1 MICLKDVSKIYNQ
14 GKANE
19 TQALQH
25 VTLTIKK
32 GDMVAI
38 TGPSGSGKS
47 TLLHIIAG
55 IDAQTSG
62 VYEYDGNDVR
72 KMSDRGKCELRNKK
86 IGIILQDFGLLGN
99 DTVLR
104 NICLPEIIAGTYKKS
119 FDKKVRVL
127 LQQVGLEGLEHKK
140 VNQLS
145 GGQRQRVAI
154 CRALAMDA
162 EVIVADEPTGALDSR
177 STDEMLRLFS
187 SINDSGQTILMVT
200 HSVKAASHAGRVL
213 FIRDGEVFHQIY
225 RGEMDEEAM
234 YAKISDT
241 LKLLQKGGRD
251 E

>member
-104 NICLPEIIAGTYKKS
+104 NICLPEIIAELIRKALIKKY
-119 FDKKVRVL
+119 
-127 LQQVGLEGLEHKK
+127 GY
-140 VNQLS
+140 
-145 GGQRQRVAI
+145 
-154 CRALAMDA
+154 CC
-162 EVIVADEPTGALDSR
+162 SR
-177 STDEMLRLFS
+177 LVWKDWNTKR
-187 SINDSGQTILMVT
+187 
-200 HSVKAASHAGRVL
+200 
-213 FIRDGEVFHQIY
+213 
-225 RGEMDEEAM
+225 
-234 YAKISDT
+234 
-241 LKLLQKGGRD
+241 
-251 E
+251 

>member
-62 VYEYDGNDVR
+62 VYEYDENDVR

-162 EVIVADEPTGALDSR
+162 EVIVADEPTGALDLSNTE
-177 STDEMLRLFS
+177 SLMDLLERLNKQG
-187 SINDSGQTILMVT
+187 ITVIIVT
-200 HSVKAASHAGRVL
+200 HDPYVANRCTMEYVIEDGKLSKHA
-213 FIRDGEVFHQIY
+213 
-225 RGEMDEEAM
+225 
-234 YAKISDT
+234 
-241 LKLLQKGGRD
+241 
-251 E
+251 

>member
-72 KMSDRGKCELRNKK
+72 KMPDRGKCELRNKK

-140 VNQLS
+140 VNHLS

-162 EVIVADEPTGALDSR
+162 EVIVADEPTGALDLSNTE
-177 STDEMLRLFS
+177 SLMDLLERLNKQG
-187 SINDSGQTILMVT
+187 ITVIIVT
-200 HSVKAASHAGRVL
+200 HDPYVANRCTMEYVIEDGKLSKHA
-213 FIRDGEVFHQIY
+213 
-225 RGEMDEEAM
+225 
-234 YAKISDT
+234 
-241 LKLLQKGGRD
+241 
-251 E
+251 

>member
-99 DTVLR
+99 DTMLR

-140 VNQLS
+140 VNHLS

-162 EVIVADEPTGALDSR
+162 EVIVADEPTGALDLSNTE
-177 STDEMLRLFS
+177 SLMDLLERLNKQG
-187 SINDSGQTILMVT
+187 ITVIIVT
-200 HSVKAASHAGRVL
+200 HDPYVANRCTMEYVIEDGKLSKHA
-213 FIRDGEVFHQIY
+213 
-225 RGEMDEEAM
+225 
-234 YAKISDT
+234 
-241 LKLLQKGGRD
+241 
-251 E
+251 

>member
-162 EVIVADEPTGALDSR
+162 EVIVADEPTGALDLSNTE
-177 STDEMLRLFS
+177 SLMDLLERLNKQG
-187 SINDSGQTILMVT
+187 ITAIIVT
-200 HSVKAASHAGRVL
+200 HDPYVANRCTMEYVIEDGKLSKHA
-213 FIRDGEVFHQIY
+213 
-225 RGEMDEEAM
+225 
-234 YAKISDT
+234 
-241 LKLLQKGGRD
+241 
-251 E
+251 

>member
-162 EVIVADEPTGALDSR
+162 EVIVADEPTGELDLSNTE
-177 STDEMLRLFS
+177 SLMDLLERLNKQG
-187 SINDSGQTILMVT
+187 ITVIIVT
-200 HSVKAASHAGRVL
+200 HDPYVANRCTMEYVIEDGKLSKHA
-213 FIRDGEVFHQIY
+213 
-225 RGEMDEEAM
+225 
-234 YAKISDT
+234 
-241 LKLLQKGGRD
+241 
-251 E
+251 

>member
-25 VTLTIKK
+25 VTLTMKK

-140 VNQLS
+140 VNHLS

-162 EVIVADEPTGALDSR
+162 EVIVADEPTGALDLSNTE
-177 STDEMLRLFS
+177 SLMDLLERLNKQG
-187 SINDSGQTILMVT
+187 ITVIIVT
-200 HSVKAASHAGRVL
+200 HDPYVANRCTMEYVIEDGKLSKHA
-213 FIRDGEVFHQIY
+213 
-225 RGEMDEEAM
+225 
-234 YAKISDT
+234 
-241 LKLLQKGGRD
+241 
-251 E
+251 

>member
-140 VNQLS
+140 VNHLS

-154 CRALAMDA
+154 CRVLAMDA
-162 EVIVADEPTGALDSR
+162 EVIVADEPTGALDLSNTE
-177 STDEMLRLFS
+177 SLMDLLERLNKQG
-187 SINDSGQTILMVT
+187 ITVIIVT
-200 HSVKAASHAGRVL
+200 HDPYVANRCTMEYVIEDGKLSKHA
-213 FIRDGEVFHQIY
+213 
-225 RGEMDEEAM
+225 
-234 YAKISDT
+234 
-241 LKLLQKGGRD
+241 
-251 E
+251 

>member
-119 FDKKVRVL
+119 FDKKVRLL

-140 VNQLS
+140 VNHLS

-162 EVIVADEPTGALDSR
+162 EVIVADEPTGALDLSNTE
-177 STDEMLRLFS
+177 SLMDLLERLNKQG
-187 SINDSGQTILMVT
+187 ITVIIVT
-200 HSVKAASHAGRVL
+200 HDPYVANRCTMEYVIEDGKLSKHA
-213 FIRDGEVFHQIY
+213 
-225 RGEMDEEAM
+225 
-234 YAKISDT
+234 
-241 LKLLQKGGRD
+241 
-251 E
+251 

>member
-55 IDAQTSG
+55 IYAQTSG

-140 VNQLS
+140 VNHLS

-162 EVIVADEPTGALDSR
+162 EVIVADEPTGALDLSNTE
-177 STDEMLRLFS
+177 SLMDLLERLNKQG
-187 SINDSGQTILMVT
+187 ITVIIVT
-200 HSVKAASHAGRVL
+200 HDPYVANRCTMEYVIEDGKLSKHA
-213 FIRDGEVFHQIY
+213 
-225 RGEMDEEAM
+225 
-234 YAKISDT
+234 
-241 LKLLQKGGRD
+241 
-251 E
+251 

>member
-62 VYEYDGNDVR
+62 VYEYDGKDVR

-119 FDKKVRVL
+119 FDKKVREL

-162 EVIVADEPTGALDSR
+162 EVIVADEPTGALDLANTESLM
-177 STDEMLRLFS
+177 DLLERLNKQG
-187 SINDSGQTILMVT
+187 ITIIIVT
-200 HSVKAASHAGRVL
+200 HDPYVANRCTVEYV
-213 FIRDGEVFHQIY
+213 IEDG
-225 RGEMDEEAM
+225 
-234 YAKISDT
+234 
-241 LKLLQKGGRD
+241 KLSSMHD
-251 E
+251 

>member
-119 FDKKVRVL
+119 FDKKVWVL

-162 EVIVADEPTGALDSR
+162 EVIVADEPTGALDLSNTE
-177 STDEMLRLFS
+177 SLMDLLERLNKQG
-187 SINDSGQTILMVT
+187 ITVIIVT
-200 HSVKAASHAGRVL
+200 HDPYVANRCTMEYVIEDGKLSKHA
-213 FIRDGEVFHQIY
+213 
-225 RGEMDEEAM
+225 
-234 YAKISDT
+234 
-241 LKLLQKGGRD
+241 
-251 E
+251 

>member
-145 GGQRQRVAI
+145 GGQRQRI
-154 CRALAMDA
+154 CIARALAVEPEVLLMD
-162 EVIVADEPTGALDSR
+162 ESTSALDPI
-177 STDEMLRLFS
+177 STSKIEDLACELKDRY
-187 SINDSGQTILMVT
+187 TVVMVT
-200 HSVKAASHAGRVL
+200 HNMQQAARISDNTAFFL
-213 FIRDGEVFHQIY
+213 L
-225 RGEMDEEAM
+225 GEMIEYGKTEQLFSMPANKKTED
-234 YAKISDT
+234 YIT
-241 LKLLQKGGRD
+241 GRFG
-251 E
+251 

>member
-25 VTLTIKK
+25 VTLTIKN

-162 EVIVADEPTGALDSR
+162 EVIVADEPTGALDLSNTE
-177 STDEMLRLFS
+177 SLMDLLERLNKQG
-187 SINDSGQTILMVT
+187 ITVIIVT
-200 HSVKAASHAGRVL
+200 HDPYVANRCTMEYVIEDGKLSKHA
-213 FIRDGEVFHQIY
+213 
-225 RGEMDEEAM
+225 
-234 YAKISDT
+234 
-241 LKLLQKGGRD
+241 
-251 E
+251 

>member
-38 TGPSGSGKS
+38 TGQSGSGKS

-162 EVIVADEPTGALDSR
+162 EVIAAGEPTGALALSNTESLMDLL
-177 STDEMLRLFS
+177 ERLNKQG
-187 SINDSGQTILMVT
+187 ITVIIVT
-200 HSVKAASHAGRVL
+200 HDPYVANRCTMEYVIEDGKLSKHA
-213 FIRDGEVFHQIY
+213 
-225 RGEMDEEAM
+225 
-234 YAKISDT
+234 
-241 LKLLQKGGRD
+241 
-251 E
+251 

>member
-62 VYEYDGNDVR
+62 VYEYDVNDVR

-162 EVIVADEPTGALDSR
+162 EVIVADEPTGALDLSNTE
-177 STDEMLRLFS
+177 SLMDLLERLNKQG
-187 SINDSGQTILMVT
+187 ITVIIVT
-200 HSVKAASHAGRVL
+200 HDPYVANRCTMEYVIEDGKLSKHA
-213 FIRDGEVFHQIY
+213 
-225 RGEMDEEAM
+225 
-234 YAKISDT
+234 
-241 LKLLQKGGRD
+241 
-251 E
+251 

>member
-62 VYEYDGNDVR
+62 VYEYDGNDVQ

-119 FDKKVRVL
+119 FDKKVREL

-162 EVIVADEPTGALDSR
+162 EVIVADEPTGALDLANTESLM
-177 STDEMLRLFS
+177 DLLERLNKQG
-187 SINDSGQTILMVT
+187 ITVIIVT
-200 HSVKAASHAGRVL
+200 HDPYVANRCTVEYV
-213 FIRDGEVFHQIY
+213 IEDG
-225 RGEMDEEAM
+225 
-234 YAKISDT
+234 
-241 LKLLQKGGRD
+241 KLSKH

>member
-99 DTVLR
+99 DTVLL

-162 EVIVADEPTGALDSR
+162 EVIVADEPTGALDLSNTE
-177 STDEMLRLFS
+177 SLMDLLERLNKQG
-187 SINDSGQTILMVT
+187 ITVIIVT
-200 HSVKAASHAGRVL
+200 HDPYVANRCTMEYVIEDGKLSKHA
-213 FIRDGEVFHQIY
+213 
-225 RGEMDEEAM
+225 
-234 YAKISDT
+234 
-241 LKLLQKGGRD
+241 
-251 E
+251 

>member
-72 KMSDRGKCELRNKK
+72 KMSDRGKCELWNKK

-162 EVIVADEPTGALDSR
+162 EVIVADEPTGALDLSNTE
-177 STDEMLRLFS
+177 SLMDLLERLNKQG
-187 SINDSGQTILMVT
+187 ITVIIVT
-200 HSVKAASHAGRVL
+200 HDPYVANRCTMEYVIEDGKLSKHA
-213 FIRDGEVFHQIY
+213 
-225 RGEMDEEAM
+225 
-234 YAKISDT
+234 
-241 LKLLQKGGRD
+241 
-251 E
+251 

>member
-162 EVIVADEPTGALDSR
+162 EVIVADEPTGALDLSNTE
-177 STDEMLRLFS
+177 SLMDLLERLNKQG
-187 SINDSGQTILMVT
+187 ITVIIVT
-200 HSVKAASHAGRVL
+200 HDLYVANRCTMEYVIEDGKLSKHA
-213 FIRDGEVFHQIY
+213 
-225 RGEMDEEAM
+225 
-234 YAKISDT
+234 
-241 LKLLQKGGRD
+241 
-251 E
+251 

>member
-119 FDKKVRVL
+119 FYKKVRVL

-140 VNQLS
+140 VNHLS

-162 EVIVADEPTGALDSR
+162 EVIVADEPTGALDLSNTE
-177 STDEMLRLFS
+177 SLMDLLERLNKQG
-187 SINDSGQTILMVT
+187 ITVIIVT
-200 HSVKAASHAGRVL
+200 HDPYVANRCTMEYVIEDGKLSKHA
-213 FIRDGEVFHQIY
+213 
-225 RGEMDEEAM
+225 
-234 YAKISDT
+234 
-241 LKLLQKGGRD
+241 
-251 E
+251 

>member
-127 LQQVGLEGLEHKK
+127 LQQVGLEGLDHKK

-162 EVIVADEPTGALDSR
+162 EVIVADEPTGALDLSNTE
-177 STDEMLRLFS
+177 SLMDLLERLNKQG
-187 SINDSGQTILMVT
+187 ITVIIVT
-200 HSVKAASHAGRVL
+200 HDPYVANRCTMEYVIEDGKLSKHA
-213 FIRDGEVFHQIY
+213 
-225 RGEMDEEAM
+225 
-234 YAKISDT
+234 
-241 LKLLQKGGRD
+241 
-251 E
+251 

>member
-127 LQQVGLEGLEHKK
+127 LQQLGLEGLEHKK

-162 EVIVADEPTGALDSR
+162 EVIVADEPTGALDLSNTE
-177 STDEMLRLFS
+177 SLMDLLERLNKQG
-187 SINDSGQTILMVT
+187 ITVIIVT
-200 HSVKAASHAGRVL
+200 HDPYVANRCTMEYVIEDGKLSKHA
-213 FIRDGEVFHQIY
+213 
-225 RGEMDEEAM
+225 
-234 YAKISDT
+234 
-241 LKLLQKGGRD
+241 
-251 E
+251 

>member
-62 VYEYDGNDVR
+62 VYKYDGNDVR

-119 FDKKVRVL
+119 FDKRVRVL

-162 EVIVADEPTGALDSR
+162 EVIVADEPTGALDLSNTE
-177 STDEMLRLFS
+177 SLMDLLERLNKQG
-187 SINDSGQTILMVT
+187 ITVIIVT
-200 HSVKAASHAGRVL
+200 HDPYVANRCTMEYVIEDGKLSKHA
-213 FIRDGEVFHQIY
+213 
-225 RGEMDEEAM
+225 
-234 YAKISDT
+234 
-241 LKLLQKGGRD
+241 
-251 E
+251 

>member
-1 MICLKDVSKIYNQ
+1 MICLEDVSKIYNQ

-104 NICLPEIIAGTYKKS
+104 NICLPEIIAGIYKKS

-162 EVIVADEPTGALDSR
+162 EVIVADEPTGALDLSNTE
-177 STDEMLRLFS
+177 SLMDLLERLNKQG
-187 SINDSGQTILMVT
+187 ITVIIVT
-200 HSVKAASHAGRVL
+200 HDPYVANRCTMEYVIEDGKLSKHA
-213 FIRDGEVFHQIY
+213 
-225 RGEMDEEAM
+225 
-234 YAKISDT
+234 
-241 LKLLQKGGRD
+241 
-251 E
+251 

>member
-140 VNQLS
+140 VNHLS

-162 EVIVADEPTGALDSR
+162 EVIVADEPTGALDLSNTE
-177 STDEMLRLFS
+177 SLMDLLERLNKQG
-187 SINDSGQTILMVT
+187 ITVIIVT
-200 HSVKAASHAGRVL
+200 HDPYVANRCTMEYV
-213 FIRDGEVFHQIY
+213 IEDG
-225 RGEMDEEAM
+225 
-234 YAKISDT
+234 
-241 LKLLQKGGRD
+241 KLLKHA
-251 E
+251 

>member
-86 IGIILQDFGLLGN
+86 IGIILQDFGLAMI
-99 DTVLR
+99 R
-104 NICLPEIIAGTYKKS
+104 CFEISVCRKSSLELIRKALIKKY
-119 FDKKVRVL
+119 
-127 LQQVGLEGLEHKK
+127 GY
-140 VNQLS
+140 
-145 GGQRQRVAI
+145 
-154 CRALAMDA
+154 CC
-162 EVIVADEPTGALDSR
+162 SR
-177 STDEMLRLFS
+177 LVWKDWNTKR
-187 SINDSGQTILMVT
+187 
-200 HSVKAASHAGRVL
+200 
-213 FIRDGEVFHQIY
+213 
-225 RGEMDEEAM
+225 
-234 YAKISDT
+234 
-241 LKLLQKGGRD
+241 
-251 E
+251 

>member
-32 GDMVAI
+32 GDMVVI

-162 EVIVADEPTGALDSR
+162 EVIVADEPTGALDLSNTE
-177 STDEMLRLFS
+177 SLMDLLERLNKQG
-187 SINDSGQTILMVT
+187 ITVIIVT
-200 HSVKAASHAGRVL
+200 HDPYVANRCTMEYVIEDGKLSKHA
-213 FIRDGEVFHQIY
+213 
-225 RGEMDEEAM
+225 
-234 YAKISDT
+234 
-241 LKLLQKGGRD
+241 
-251 E
+251 

>member
-1 MICLKDVSKIYNQ
+1 MICLKEVSKIYSQ

-162 EVIVADEPTGALDSR
+162 EVIVADEPTGALDLSNTE
-177 STDEMLRLFS
+177 SLMDLLERLNKQG
-187 SINDSGQTILMVT
+187 ITVIIVT
-200 HSVKAASHAGRVL
+200 HDPYVANRCTMEYVIEDGKLSKHA
-213 FIRDGEVFHQIY
+213 
-225 RGEMDEEAM
+225 
-234 YAKISDT
+234 
-241 LKLLQKGGRD
+241 
-251 E
+251 

>member
-162 EVIVADEPTGALDSR
+162 EVIVADEPTGALDLSN
-177 STDEMLRLFS
+177 T
-187 SINDSGQTILMVT
+187 VT
-200 HSVKAASHAGRVL
+200 HDPYVANRCTMEYVIEDGKLSKHA
-213 FIRDGEVFHQIY
+213 
-225 RGEMDEEAM
+225 
-234 YAKISDT
+234 
-241 LKLLQKGGRD
+241 
-251 E
+251 

>member
-86 IGIILQDFGLLGN
+86 IGII
-99 DTVLR
+99 
-104 NICLPEIIAGTYKKS
+104 
-119 FDKKVRVL
+119 
-127 LQQVGLEGLEHKK
+127 
-140 VNQLS
+140 
-145 GGQRQRVAI
+145 
-154 CRALAMDA
+154 CRILDCLAMIRCF
-162 EVIVADEPTGALDSR
+162 EISVCRKSSLELIRKALIKKYGYCCSR
-177 STDEMLRLFS
+177 LVWKDWNTKR
-187 SINDSGQTILMVT
+187 
-200 HSVKAASHAGRVL
+200 
-213 FIRDGEVFHQIY
+213 
-225 RGEMDEEAM
+225 
-234 YAKISDT
+234 
-241 LKLLQKGGRD
+241 
-251 E
+251 

>member
-86 IGIILQDFGLLGN
+86 IGIILQDFGLPGN

-119 FDKKVRVL
+119 FDKRVRVL

-162 EVIVADEPTGALDSR
+162 EVIVADEPTGALDLSNTE
-177 STDEMLRLFS
+177 SLMDLLERLNKQG
-187 SINDSGQTILMVT
+187 ITVIIVT
-200 HSVKAASHAGRVL
+200 HDPYVANRCTMEYVIEDGKLSKHA
-213 FIRDGEVFHQIY
+213 
-225 RGEMDEEAM
+225 
-234 YAKISDT
+234 
-241 LKLLQKGGRD
+241 
-251 E
+251 

>member
-162 EVIVADEPTGALDSR
+162 EVIVADEPTGALDLSNTE
-177 STDEMLRLFS
+177 SLMDLLERLNKQG
-187 SINDSGQTILMVT
+187 ITVIIVT
-200 HSVKAASHAGRVL
+200 HDPYVAKVTNAIVLSILLLTNISIKTKIHAAHIIHMES
-213 FIRDGEVFHQIY
+213 
-225 RGEMDEEAM
+225 
-234 YAKISDT
+234 
-241 LKLLQKGGRD
+241 
-251 E
+251 

>member
-140 VNQLS
+140 VNHLS

-162 EVIVADEPTGALDSR
+162 EVIVADEPTGALDLSNTE
-177 STDEMLRLFS
+177 SLMDLLERL
-187 SINDSGQTILMVT
+187 NKQ
-200 HSVKAASHAGRVL
+200 
-213 FIRDGEVFHQIY
+213 
-225 RGEMDEEAM
+225 
-234 YAKISDT
+234 
-241 LKLLQKGGRD
+241 
-251 E
+251 

>member
-140 VNQLS
+140 VNHLS

-162 EVIVADEPTGALDSR
+162 EVIVADEPTGALDFSNTE
-177 STDEMLRLFS
+177 SLMDLLERLNKQG
-187 SINDSGQTILMVT
+187 ITVIIVT
-200 HSVKAASHAGRVL
+200 HDPYVANRCTMEYVIEDGKLSKHA
-213 FIRDGEVFHQIY
+213 
-225 RGEMDEEAM
+225 
-234 YAKISDT
+234 
-241 LKLLQKGGRD
+241 
-251 E
+251 

>member
-162 EVIVADEPTGALDSR
+162 EVIVADEPTGALDLSNTE
-177 STDEMLRLFS
+177 SLMDLLERLNKQG
-187 SINDSGQTILMVT
+187 ITVIIVT
-200 HSVKAASHAGRVL
+200 HDPYVENRCTMEYVIEDGKLSKHA
-213 FIRDGEVFHQIY
+213 
-225 RGEMDEEAM
+225 
-234 YAKISDT
+234 
-241 LKLLQKGGRD
+241 
-251 E
+251 

>member
-162 EVIVADEPTGALDSR
+162 EVIVADEPTGALDLSNTE
-177 STDEMLRLFS
+177 SLMDQLERLNKQG
-187 SINDSGQTILMVT
+187 ITVIIVT
-200 HSVKAASHAGRVL
+200 HDPYVANRCTMEYVIEDGKLSKHA
-213 FIRDGEVFHQIY
+213 
-225 RGEMDEEAM
+225 
-234 YAKISDT
+234 
-241 LKLLQKGGRD
+241 
-251 E
+251 

>member
-140 VNQLS
+140 VNHLS

-162 EVIVADEPTGALDSR
+162 EVIVADEPTGALDLSNTE
-177 STDEMLRLFS
+177 SLMDLLERLNKQG
-187 SINDSGQTILMVT
+187 ITVIIVT
-200 HSVKAASHAGRVL
+200 HDPYVANRCTIDYVIEDGKLSKHA
-213 FIRDGEVFHQIY
+213 
-225 RGEMDEEAM
+225 
-234 YAKISDT
+234 
-241 LKLLQKGGRD
+241 
-251 E
+251 

>member
-140 VNQLS
+140 VSHLS

-162 EVIVADEPTGALDSR
+162 EVIVADEPTGALDLSNTE
-177 STDEMLRLFS
+177 SLMDLLERLNKQG
-187 SINDSGQTILMVT
+187 ITVIIVT
-200 HSVKAASHAGRVL
+200 HDPYVANRCTMEYVIEDGKLSKHA
-213 FIRDGEVFHQIY
+213 
-225 RGEMDEEAM
+225 
-234 YAKISDT
+234 
-241 LKLLQKGGRD
+241 
-251 E
+251 